1 MATIDVSGFGTLL
14 PLFGFLLIFIVVYA
28 TLNKTKII
36 GESKFVQLLAAF
48 IVSIMFILAVQPRE
62 YILSIIPLFAMLI
75 IVMFLI
81 LAFTGFIGGLESW
94 GKGIGKGM
102 VVVMLIIFL
111 VIAYFVFAST
121 ISPFISEIGK
131 YPKVIGAIVLLVISA
146 LVSWVLVKS
155 K

>member
-1 MATIDVSGFGTLL
+1 
-14 PLFGFLLIFIVVYA
+14 
-28 TLNKTKII
+28 
-36 GESKFVQLLAAF
+36 
-48 IVSIMFILAVQPRE
+48 
-62 YILSIIPLFAMLI
+62 
-75 IVMFLI
+75 LI

-131 YPKVIGAIVLLVISA
+131 YPKA
-146 LVSWVLVKS
+146 LF
-155 K
+155 